1 MKSIRRK
8 RSALAREEML
18 YGYLIVGLWL
28 FGFIVFTAGP
38 IIASFIFS
46 FTEWDSLTPPKF
58 IGFKNYI
65 DAFYSD
71 ELFIKSLYNTGYYTA
86 LVVPLN
92 LFLIILISNALRHD
106 SKFTQALRAIYFL
119 PSILPGVAS
128 TLIWMYMFNPE
139 YGIVN
144 WALTSLGLPKVLWLQ
159 DPKTSKITLAF
170 LGLWGVGGNLPL
182 FLGALKGIPE
192 QLYEATRIDGGGNFA
207 CFRYITLPM
216 LTPIIFFNIVT
227 SIIGTFQVFTS
238 AYIATGG
245 GPENS
250 TLFYVLH
257 LYNNA
262 FSYFKMGYASS
273 LAWILFLIL
282 LLLTV
287 LQFKLGQ
294 YWIYYEVE

>member
-1 MKSIRRK
+1 MKYKR

-18 YGYLIVGLWL
+18 YGYGIVSLWFL
-28 FGFIVFTAGP
+28 GFIVFTAGP
-38 IIASFIFS
+38 IIASLIFS

-58 IGFKNYI
+58 TGLSNYFT
-65 DAFYSD
+65 AFYRD
-71 ELFIKSLYNTGYYTA
+71 ELFRISLYNTAYYTA
-86 LVVPLN
+86 FVVPLN
-92 LFLIILISNALRHD
+92 LCLIIIIANALRYD
-106 SKFTQALRAIYFL
+106 SKLTEALRAIYFL

-128 TLIWMYMFNPE
+128 TLIWMYLFNPE

-144 WALTSLGLPKVLWLQ
+144 WVLTSLGFPKVLWLQ

-182 FLGALKGIPE
+182 FLGALKGIPD
-192 QLYEATRIDGGGNFA
+192 QLYEAARIDGSGNWA

-245 GPENS
+245 GPEDS

-262 FSYFKMGYASS
+262 FSFFKMGYASS

-282 LLLTV
+282 FLLTII
-287 LQFKLGQ
+287 QFRLSR
-294 YWIYYEVE
+294 YWIYYEVD

>member
-1 MKSIRRK
+1 MRTRK
-8 RSALAREEML
+8 RRSALAREEML
-18 YGYLIVGLWL
+18 YGYGIVSLWL
-28 FGFIVFTAGP
+28 FGFLVFTAGP
-38 IIASFIFS
+38 IVASLIFS

-58 IGFKNYI
+58 IGFSNYFN
-65 DAFYSD
+65 AFYRD
-71 ELFIKSLYNTGYYTA
+71 ELFKISLYNTAYYTA
-86 LVVPLN
+86 FVIPLN
-92 LFLIILISNALRHD
+92 LLLIITIANALRYD
-106 SKFTQALRAIYFL
+106 SKLTEALRAVYFL

-144 WALTSLGLPKVLWLQ
+144 WVLTSLGFPKVLWLQ

-192 QLYEATRIDGGGNFA
+192 QLYEAARIDGSGSWA

-216 LTPIIFFNIVT
+216 LTPVIFFNIVT

-273 LAWILFLIL
+273 LAWILFLLL
-282 LLLTV
+282 LLLTII
-287 LQFKLGQ
+287 QFRLSR

>member
-46 FTEWDSLTPPKF
+46 FTEWDSLTPPRF
-58 IGFKNYI
+58 IGLKNYI
-65 DAFYSD
+65 NAFYRD

-86 LVVPLN
+86 LVVPMN

-106 SKFTQALRAIYFL
+106 SKFTQALRSVYFI

-144 WALTSLGLPKVLWLQ
+144 WVLTSLGLPKVLWLQ

-170 LGLWGVGGNLPL
+170 LGLWGVGGSLPL

-282 LLLTV
+282 LLLTI